1 MKNLKKLRAEK
12 QMTQLSLQLK
22 TGIDQALI
30 SKYEKGDRVPTVE
43 NLLILAE
50 FFHTSLDYLMD
61 RTDMPKPYPPKT
73 REDAEITE

>member
-1 MKNLKKLRAEK
+1 MLFTAYLNKNVFTLTVPML
-12 QMTQLSLQLK
+12 
-22 TGIDQALI
+22 
-30 SKYEKGDRVPTVE
+30 KYEKGDRVPTVE

-73 REDAEITE
+73 REDAETTE